1 MNIEKMETI
10 LHEMQ
15 VVEFHDLAAAQ
26 LLVRKWAER
35 ISMAITDHLIAEL
48 GEGGLIAAV
57 ELSAEPGGHDWDDP

>member
-10 LHEMQ
+10 LQEMQ
-15 VVEFHDLAAAQ
+15 VAEFQDLTAAQ
-26 LLVRKWAER
+26 VLVKKWAER

-57 ELSAEPGGHDWDDP
+57 ELSTDPGGHDWDDL